1 MFRQLNA
8 EMDQCMDSIKHSVS
22 LNFPQLNKEK
32 IEGLLVRDKGRR
44 VKLSTMWK
52 SSLEY

>member
-8 EMDQCMDSIKHSVS
+8 EMDQCMDSINTLS